1 MRIVSSLLSLALCW
15 AVFTS
20 SAGAAIIFTFGA
32 PQTFVTDSGIRSI
45 NVFANSTLAA
55 GESTGI
61 TIGADFVLGGG
72 AIFNGPNAGTF
83 GGASFLGAGNII
95 GGITSTFNRDD
106 SAGNLNV
113 GNLNI
118 VFVNSQNVFS
128 GQTPLATLLVDTTGL
143 AAGNYTINTTFG
155 FTQFGGIA
163 NAASSFNVTAIP
175 EPTSMAL
182 IGVAIGGV
190 FGRRVLRKRKAARA

>member
-1 MRIVSSLLSLALCW
+1 MRVVSSLLSLALCW

-32 PQTFVTDSGIRSI
+32 PQTFVTNSGIRSI

-83 GGASFLGAGNII
+83 GGATFLGTGNII
-95 GGITSTFNRDD
+95 GITSTFNRDD
-106 SAGNLNV
+106 EGGNLNV
-113 GNLNI
+113 GNLNM
-118 VFVNSQNVFS
+118 VFVNPQNIFPD
-128 GQTPLATLLVDTTGL
+128 QTPLATLLVDTTGL
-143 AAGNYTINTTFG
+143 AVGNYTINTTLG

-163 NAASSFNVTAIP
+163 NAASSFNITAIP

-182 IGVAIGGV
+182 IGLAIGGI
-190 FGRRVLRKRKAARA
+190 FGRRVFSKRKAARA

>member
-1 MRIVSSLLSLALCW
+1 MRVVSSLLSLALCW

-83 GGASFLGAGNII
+83 GGATFLGTGNII
-95 GGITSTFNRDD
+95 GGGASGFIRGEP
-106 SAGNLNV
+106 GNLNV
-113 GNLNI
+113 GSLSI
-118 VFVNSQNVFS
+118 VFVNPQNIFPD
-128 GQTPLATLLVDTTGL
+128 QTPLATLLVDTTGL
-143 AAGNYTINTTFG
+143 AAGNYTINTTLG

-163 NAASSFNVTAIP
+163 NAASSFNITAIP

-182 IGVAIGGV
+182 IGLAIGGI
-190 FGRRVLRKRKAARA
+190 FGRRVFSKRKAARA